1 MNPRLLGLRGF
12 RSRGTTLGEYDISP
26 RLVLAG
32 ILADDLGERFH
43 PAVFLGGAV
52 GVEVDGFAVG
62 KPHAEAFFYEHVA
75 LFFFCEG

>member
-1 MNPRLLGLRGF
+1 MNLRLLDLRGF
-12 RSRGTTLGEYDISP
+12 GSRGTTLGEYDICP
-26 RLVLAG
+26 GLVPGG
-32 ILADDLGERFH
+32 ILADDLSESFH
-43 PAVFLGGAV
+43 PAVFLSGAV